1 MKKIALFVSVF
12 LLCVVYIYADSPV
25 LSGINKN
32 ILNSTDIFKPDSQ
45 AYSFSTGFLSA
56 GKNSMSY
63 SLLSADYTNQISKNL
78 FLNYDFSYLN
88 TNLMQNYIMGGV
100 GLTYRSDNFQFS
112 VYMNRMFDAEEYN
125 IIH

>member
-1 MKKIALFVSVF
+1 MKKILLFVSVF
-12 LLCVVYIYADSPV
+12 LLCVFYIFGASPV

-32 ILNSTDIFKPDSQ
+32 IPNSADIFKPDSQ
-45 AYSFSTGFLSA
+45 AYSFSTSFLSN
-56 GKNSMSY
+56 GKYNISY
-63 SLLSADYTNQISKNL
+63 SLLRADYTNQISKNI

-88 TNLMQNYIMGGV
+88 TNLMQNYIMGGI

-112 VYMNRMFDAEEYN
+112 VYMNRMFDAEDYN